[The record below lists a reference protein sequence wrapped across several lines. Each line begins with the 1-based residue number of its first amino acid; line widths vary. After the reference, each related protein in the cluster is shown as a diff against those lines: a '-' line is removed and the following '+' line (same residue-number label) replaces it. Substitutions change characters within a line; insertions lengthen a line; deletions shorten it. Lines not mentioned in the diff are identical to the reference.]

1 MSTIPSAD
9 ISDKKFFSDD
19 ERYADLING
28 LICQGRPVVRKEDL
42 QDLDTQTGIWNDP
55 AIHKS
60 KNRRRVK
67 LRDLVKKASFGI
79 NFLVIGMT
87 YEAGE
92 YERQAAMIRRAV
104 RNADIKQNPGEYLY
118 SFSKES
124 HLHPSII
131 IVLYYGELPW
141 DGSVDLHGMIDFSGI
156 PEEFH
161 PLIQNYRIHLVDVRH
176 LQNTDVFKT
185 DIRQVFDFI
194 RYSDD
199 KTYLKKLLNTS
210 EYQMLDKDAYEMIAT
225 HTSMSTLLEPRMM
238 QTRGGKINMCKAIDI
253 WLAEREA
260 KGISQ
265 GISQGLS
272 QGLSQGISQGNDETS
287 YKMLMKIIVSR
298 FGKKAG
304 ELASPTIRY
313 LTSDER
319 IDLVETAATT
329 DTFAHFQDALRRATT
344 ETQRSPQSPAPHQ

>member
-1 MSTIPSAD
+1 MNLSTIPSAD

-67 LRDLVKKASFGI
+67 LRDLVKKASFGV
-79 NFLVIGMT
+79 NFLVIGIENQQTIDYSLPLRCMT

-141 DGSVDLHGMIDFSGI
+141 DGSVDLHGMIDFPG
-156 PEEFH
+156 FRK
-161 PLIQNYRIHLVDVRH
+161 N
-176 LQNTDVFKT
+176 
-185 DIRQVFDFI
+185 FI
-194 RYSDD
+194 
-199 KTYLKKLLNTS
+199 L
-210 EYQMLDKDAYEMIAT
+210 
-225 HTSMSTLLEPRMM
+225 
-238 QTRGGKINMCKAIDI
+238 
-253 WLAEREA
+253 
-260 KGISQ
+260 
-265 GISQGLS
+265 
-272 QGLSQGISQGNDETS
+272 
-287 YKMLMKIIVSR
+287 
-298 FGKKAG
+298 
-304 ELASPTIRY
+304 
-313 LTSDER
+313 
-319 IDLVETAATT
+319 
-329 DTFAHFQDALRRATT
+329 
-344 ETQRSPQSPAPHQ
+344 